1 MRHEVQREERAR
13 NETRAHIR
21 RIHIQTRKKE
31 KKAQPLIVTN
41 WPNNIDA
48 GERTTIAEYTLP
60 GFAHVKGIKMGLHN

>member
-1 MRHEVQREERAR
+1 MRFKGKKEQEMKRVHTYVAYTYRHEK
-13 NETRAHIR
+13 R
-21 RIHIQTRKKE
+21 R